1 MNSILTLI
9 ITYIFNPILETSAG
23 IFVIKTQSHRSLRLR
38 PSDFI
43 LYLNMILTL
52 LLFSSDHPVFMWV
65 FGLLLYLVYIFVTV
79 EDTALNRF
87 LLFMLTHGSIFL
99 LQCILLGIMYF
110 IFRIEAFNG
119 TGISLLGN
127 FLTFVS
133 AAAFFQLPFAKHLF
147 DYVKQASYLLRI
159 LTLNTYLVILFC
171 LAFFK
176 IYPQQIYEILSLVIT
191 LLTLLA
197 AINIWILYYDQ
208 RTRLQQQE
216 IDSYQKNMPIYDS
229 LIHEIRAG
237 QHEYANHLQSLAN
250 LSVMYKDYDSLSR
263 ALQSYSLEFSNP
275 MANYPLL
282 QINMPLLAASLYSM
296 ASHAQEKGI
305 ALQFDI
311 VNAVLESHAPEHE
324 LTDYITI
331 LTQNAIE
338 ACKAGDTVYALLDS
352 KEGSV
357 QYEIRNPVPAM
368 ISPEEIGNFFKRGYS
383 TKQSQADSDAASKQ
397 ADSAAYGQA
406 DDKRGL
412 GLYYLQTNVTKSGG
426 SVGADC
432 VCYEDSYFIIF
443 RLIL

>member
-65 FGLLLYLVYIFVTV
+65 FGLLLYLVYTFVTV

-229 LIHEIRAG
+229 LIQEIRAG

-263 ALQSYSLEFSNP
+263 ALQSYSQEFSNP

-383 TKQSQADSDAASKQ
+383 TKQTQADSDAASKR

-443 RLIL
+443 RLTL

>member
-1 MNSILTLI
+1 MCDPWYYVFYIPDH
-9 ITYIFNPILETSAG
+9 IT
-23 IFVIKTQSHRSLRLR
+23 VH
-38 PSDFI
+38 
-43 LYLNMILTL
+43 
-52 LLFSSDHPVFMWV
+52 
-65 FGLLLYLVYIFVTV
+65 
-79 EDTALNRF
+79 
-87 LLFMLTHGSIFL
+87 
-99 LQCILLGIMYF
+99 
-110 IFRIEAFNG
+110 
-119 TGISLLGN
+119 ISLLGN
-127 FLTFVS
+127 FMTFVF
-133 AAAFFQLPFAKHLF
+133 AVLFFQLPFAKHLL

-159 LTLNTYLVILFC
+159 LMLNTYLVILFC

-197 AINIWILYYDQ
+197 VINIWILYYDQ
-208 RTRLQQQE
+208 RTRFQQQE

-229 LIHEIRAG
+229 LIQEIRAG

-282 QINMPLLAASLYSM
+282 QINMPLLAASLYSL
-296 ASHAQEKGI
+296 ASHAQKKGI

-352 KEGSV
+352 KAGAV
-357 QYEIRNPVPAM
+357 RYEIRNPVPAM

-383 TKQSQADSDAASKQ
+383 TKQTPSGSVAASKR

-412 GLYYLQTNVTKSGG
+412 GLYYLHTNITKAGG

-432 VCYEDSYFIIF
+432 VCYEGSYFIIF
-443 RLIL
+443 RLTL

>member
-65 FGLLLYLVYIFVTV
+65 FGLLLYLVYTFVTV

-229 LIHEIRAG
+229 LIQEIRAN

-263 ALQSYSLEFSNP
+263 ALQSYSQEFSNP

-357 QYEIRNPVPAM
+357 QYEIRNPIPAM